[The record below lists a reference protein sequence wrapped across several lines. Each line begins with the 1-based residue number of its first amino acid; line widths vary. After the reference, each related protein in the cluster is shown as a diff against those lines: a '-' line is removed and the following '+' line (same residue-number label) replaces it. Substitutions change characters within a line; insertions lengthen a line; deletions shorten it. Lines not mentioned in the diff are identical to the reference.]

1 MISAI
6 DEPVPQE
13 QAGAET
19 GVRADTGAVSW
30 SVGGLLRALT
40 RREHH
45 PAVIAFNDSGL
56 ETWDGESLADNARR
70 LAHGLRQSGLDRGSP
85 VALWAP
91 NSAVWIICALA
102 VLAAGAML
110 VPIDDFAEADALATA
125 LKSSNATLVIT
136 TRRHLEASGALW
148 RAQNIGAILIDEN
161 QQSTDDTPQW
171 RSLLREP
178 SDDLPD
184 VAGDEPAL
192 LSWTSGTTGTPKA
205 FVLSHRNIATN
216 VEALQRLA
224 AVGPRDRVLLPLPL
238 HHAYPFVVGMLTP
251 LICGAAV
258 VLPASTTGPS
268 LMQALGAGGVTA
280 LVGVPRLYEALMAT
294 IALRISAHGRLV
306 RVGWRVLLGS
316 AILFQR
322 WTGLHAGRLIFMP
335 VRKRVAPKLQL
346 LVSGGAPLQREIEED
361 LEGLGWT
368 VLTGYGLAETA
379 SLFTGNR
386 SSERRAGSAGLP
398 LADGKIRIAQPDD
411 SGIGEIELRGSSVTK
426 GYLNNPEANSTAFT
440 TDGWFRTGDLG
451 FVDRDGF
458 LFVTGR
464 VKEALVLGGGKKVSP
479 DELERV
485 YGDAPEIAEIAVL
498 EEKGALVALVR
509 PDPAKL
515 YNRGA
520 TNLHDG
526 IRVILGERAQRLPS
540 YQRLSGF
547 VLTSQPLPRTRLGKY
562 RRFLLP
568 QLYDQALVGG
578 SGRVAQPP
586 TPEDKVLLQNPVA
599 ASVWHILQ
607 QRFPN
612 QPLDFDIVLSLDLNM
627 DSFGWMELA
636 ITLHERAG
644 IALSDE
650 DLGNIQTIRD
660 LLRLSIECQIDAAR
674 SGAPAIAPDSEDWMA
689 ATGPLLTAIGFALYS
704 LNRLLIRGL
713 FRLRVRGA
721 ERLPSFGPFVIAPN
735 HVSYLDVLIVAAALS
750 WSRSRQTYWAGDAQ
764 RFFPHPL
771 GRVFCRAVHLFP
783 VDAMHPGAALDTAR
797 RVLQAGNILVWF
809 PEGWR
814 SPDGRL
820 QHFLPGIGQLLMRS
834 GAPASPAY
842 ISGTFE
848 ALPRGQ
854 RIPRL
859 HRLTITFGKP
869 APVASLLSAGTGPT
883 EEERIADGLRQR
895 LTALIEPSAEEPKLA
910 AGDAGRPTGE
920 IR

>member
-1 MISAI
+1 MISVI

-13 QAGAET
+13 QSAADT
-19 GVRADTGAVSW
+19 GVRTDTGAVSW
-30 SVGGLLRALT
+30 SVVWLLRTLAQ
-40 RREHH
+40 REHH
-45 PAVIAFNDSGL
+45 PAIVAFNDSGMG
-56 ETWDGESLADNARR
+56 TWDSRTLADHARR
-70 LAHGLRQSGLDRGSP
+70 LAHGLRQSGIDRGTA

-91 NSAVWIICALA
+91 NSPVWIVCALA
-102 VLAAGAML
+102 ILAAGGIL
-110 VPIDDFAEADALATA
+110 VPVDDLAEPDAFTTA
-125 LKSSNATLVIT
+125 LKSSSARLVIT
-136 TRRHLEASGALW
+136 TWRHLEASGSYW
-148 RAQNIGAILIDEN
+148 RAEDIRAVLIDEI
-161 QQSTDDTPQW
+161 QQFSPNATRW
-171 RSLLREP
+171 RSVLRE
-178 SDDLPD
+178 SNEDLPD
-184 VAGDEPAL
+184 ASDDEPAL

-258 VLPASTTGPS
+258 VLPAGTTGPS
-268 LMQALGAGGVTA
+268 LMQALRGGEVTA

-294 IALRISAHGRLV
+294 IALRISAHRRLV
-306 RVGWRVLLGS
+306 RVGWRVLLRS

-322 WTGLHAGRLIFMP
+322 WTGLHAGRLIFMS

-346 LVSGGAPLQREIEED
+346 LVSGGAPLERKIEED

-379 SLFTGNR
+379 SLFTGNPPN
-386 SSERRAGSAGLP
+386 ERRAGSAGRP

-464 VKEALVLGGGKKVSP
+464 VKEALVLGGGKKLSP

-485 YGDAPEIAEIAVL
+485 YGDAPEIAVL

-547 VLTSQPLPRTRLGKY
+547 ALTSQPLPRTRLGKY

-568 QLYDQALVGG
+568 QLYAQALAGG
-578 SGRVAQPP
+578 AARTPQPLS
-586 TPEDKVLLQNPVA
+586 PEDRVLLQNPVA
-599 ASVWHILQ
+599 ASVWRVLR
-607 QRFPN
+607 QRFSD
-612 QPLDFDIVLSLDLNM
+612 QRLDFDTVLSLDLNL

-660 LLRLSIECQIDAAR
+660 LLRLSIERQIGAAR

-704 LNRLLIRGL
+704 LNRLLMRGL
-713 FRLRVRGA
+713 FRLRIKGA
-721 ERLPSFGPFVIAPN
+721 ERLSSSGPFVIAPN
-735 HVSYLDVLIVAAALS
+735 HLSYLDVLVVATALS

-783 VDAMHPGAALDTAR
+783 VDAMHPGAALETAR
-797 RVLQAGNILVWF
+797 RVLQANSTLVWF

-820 QHFLPGIGQLLMRS
+820 QHFLPGIGQLLLRS
-834 GAPASPAY
+834 GASAVPAY

-848 ALPRGQ
+848 ALPRD
-854 RIPRL
+854 RIIPRL
-859 HRLTITFGKP
+859 QQVTITFGEP
-869 APVASLLSAGTGPT
+869 APVTSLHTAGSGLSD
-883 EEERIADGLRQR
+883 EERVADGLRQR
-895 LTALIEPSAEEPKLA
+895 LAALMEASAKERMV
-910 AGDAGRPTGE
+910 GR
-920 IR
+920 RR